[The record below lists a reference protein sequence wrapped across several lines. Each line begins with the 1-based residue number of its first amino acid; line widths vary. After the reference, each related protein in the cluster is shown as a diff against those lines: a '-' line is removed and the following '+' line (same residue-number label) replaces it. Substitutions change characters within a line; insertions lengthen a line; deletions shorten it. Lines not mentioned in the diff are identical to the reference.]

1 MEKINY
7 PNYNDIYRDLIKKKF
22 PQRSEEFKPL
32 LKNNLDILS
41 VIKVNKMLFGE
52 EDSSDTQNS
61 QKYRSYDKEAI
72 LRILNY
78 QKIYRLNNVQTAKV
92 FNVSRNSLTKW
103 RRLFLK

>member
-1 MEKINY
+1 M
-7 PNYNDIYRDLIKKKF
+7 DLIKKKF

-52 EDSSDTQNS
+52 EDRSDKQTS
-61 QKYRSYDKEAI
+61 QKYRSYNKEAI

-78 QKIYRLNNVQTAKV
+78 QKVYGLNNTQTAQH
-92 FNVSRNSLTKW
+92 FNISRNSITKW
-103 RRLFLK
+103 KRLFRK